1 MVSLKYLVSFAVT
14 ALATTVPEVID
25 DVTVL
30 DSNVKALTAQVNLY
44 TGGLVGATPQLT
56 ALTAVYTSLFKGV
69 IDTGLLPDPISESD
83 AFALIDYVNK
93 TLAVDNPIAVKALES
108 KKDLYTAAGLDELL
122 VGVLGLLK
130 VGHESFTA
138 NVLKRTPEDAV
149 QPAKEVAL
157 VISNALQDGIDEFEA
172 S

>member
-1 MVSLKYLVSFAVT
+1 MVSLKSLTLFAVA
-14 ALATTVPEVID
+14 ALATTVLEVID

-30 DSNVKALTAQVNLY
+30 DSNVKALITQVNLY
-44 TGGLVGATPQLT
+44 TGGILGATPQLT
-56 ALTAVYTSLFKGV
+56 ALTAVYASLFKGV
-69 IDTGLLPDPISESD
+69 IDTGLVPDTVSESE
-83 AFALIDYVNK
+83 AFALIDHVNK
-93 TLAVDNPIAVKALES
+93 TLVVDNLIAVKTLES

-122 VGVLGLLK
+122 VGALGLLK
-130 VGHESFTA
+130 VGHESFTT
-138 NVLKRTPEDAV
+138 NVLKRAPEDAV

>member
-1 MVSLKYLVSFAVT
+1 MVSAKSLAFFAVT
-14 ALATTVPEVID
+14 VSATTVPEVID

-30 DSNVKALTAQVNLY
+30 DNNVKALTTQVNLY
-44 TGGLVGATPQLT
+44 TGGIIGAIPQLT
-56 ALTAVYTSLFKGV
+56 ALTAVYASLFKGV
-69 IDTGLLPDPISESD
+69 IDTGLLPDTVSESD
-83 AFALIDYVNK
+83 AFAMIDHVNK
-93 TLAVDNPIAVKALES
+93 TLAVDNPIAVKTLES
-108 KKDLYTAAGLDELL
+108 KKDLYTTAGLDDLM
-122 VGVLGLLK
+122 VGALGLLK

-138 NVLKRTPEDAV
+138 NVLKRTPEDLV